1 MRSATL
7 IESERDEVQAIW
19 GQLNAMG
26 KPKALVLDLSEVG
39 AADVQLV
46 GGKCAS
52 LGELFRNL
60 VPRGVRAVDGFATT
74 SESYRL
80 LLLTNGLG
88 DRLRELMNG
97 LDHNDIRALNGAGRE
112 ARALMLDT
120 PLPAQ
125 VNDAILDAY
134 RRLCKRLGRKPE
146 VAVRSSATAEDLP
159 DASFAGQQDT
169 ILNVRGE
176 THLIEA
182 CHRCFAS
189 LWTDR
194 AISYRAARGY
204 DHFEVA
210 LSIGVQPMV
219 RSDQA
224 CSGVMFTLDTESGF
238 RDVVVINGAWGLGE
252 AIVQG
257 MATPD
262 EWVVFKPT
270 LQTGARPIVS
280 RRLGGKEVK
289 MVYGLDGK
297 GTRTRDVVEAQR
309 GRFVLGDYEVL
320 ELARWACLIEDH
332 YSKLA
337 GRSTPMDIEWAK
349 DGQTGELFIL
359 QARPETVHAS
369 NRENYIE
376 TYRLTG
382 EHGPPLVTGIAVGE
396 KVSHGRVHVLADPD
410 HLAEFKAGDVLV
422 TSMTDPAWEPI
433 MKRAAAIVTDR
444 GGRTCHS
451 AIISRE
457 LGLPCIVGTG
467 NATQLLQSGMDVTVS
482 CSEGAHGNIYEG
494 LVEFAVDR
502 RVVGD
507 EQRPRT
513 QVMMNVGDPDHAFA
527 VASLPNDGVGLARL
541 EFIINNHIGIHPM
554 ALVRYPNLENTD
566 VVKEIERRIGE
577 EDPREFFVRRLA
589 EGIARI
595 AAAFY
600 PKPVI
605 VRMSDFKSNEYAMLI
620 GGQEFEPTEENPML
634 GFRGASRYY
643 DDRYKEGFELECQA
657 LQRVR
662 DDMGLVNVLAMI
674 PFCRTVAEAE
684 RVVALMAEFGLQQGE
699 HALEIYAMCELP
711 ANVIYAD
718 EFLRVFDGYSIG
730 SNDLTQLTLGLD
742 RDSEMVAHLFDERDG
757 AVERMVTLAIEAAQR
772 AGKKIGICGQAPSD
786 YPEFARFLVEKG
798 ITSISLN
805 PDTVLQTTHMILE
818 VETEL
823 ASQKTSIK
831 TDSPVRRR
839 AERSS
844 LDIAPAFSG
853 TGVE

>member
-1 MRSATL
+1 MRKNST
-7 IESERDEVQAIW
+7 
-19 GQLNAMG
+19 
-26 KPKALVLDLSEVG
+26 PLVLDLNEVG
-39 AADVQLV
+39 AGDVEIV

-52 LGELFRNL
+52 LGELFHTL
-60 VPRGVRAVDGFATT
+60 SPRGVRAVDGFATT
-74 SESYRL
+74 SEAYRL
-80 LLLTNGLG
+80 LIESDGLG
-88 DRLRELMNG
+88 KRLRELMDG
-97 LDHNDIRALNGAGRE
+97 LNHEDLKALHAAGRE

-120 PLPAQ
+120 PLPQ
-125 VNDAILDAY
+125 PVHEAIVSGY
-134 RRLCKRLGRKPE
+134 KRLSERLGRNCE

-159 DASFAGQQDT
+159 EASFAGQQDT

-176 THLIEA
+176 ERLIDA

-194 AISYRAARGY
+194 AISYRAARGF
-204 DHFEVA
+204 DHFDVSLA
-210 LSIGVQPMV
+210 IGVQPMV

-262 EWVVFKPT
+262 EWIVFKPT
-270 LQTGARPIVS
+270 LATGARPIVS
-280 RRLGGKEVK
+280 RRLGTKEVK

-297 GTRTRDVVEAQR
+297 GTRTRDVVDAQR
-309 GRFVLGDYEVL
+309 QRFCLSDYEVL
-320 ELARWACLIEDH
+320 QLANWACMIEQH
-332 YSKLA
+332 YSELA
-337 GRSTPMDIEWAK
+337 GRPTPMDLEWAK
-349 DGQTGELFIL
+349 DGNTGELFIL
-359 QARPETVHAS
+359 QARPETVHAT
-369 NRENYIE
+369 NHENYIE
-376 TYRLTG
+376 IHKLTG
-382 EHGPPLVTGIAVGE
+382 DHNEPLATGIAVGE
-396 KVSHGRVHVLADPD
+396 RIGQGQVHVLANPD
-410 HLAEFKAGDVLV
+410 HLTQFKEGAVLV

-433 MKRAAAIVTDR
+433 MKKAAAIVTDR

-451 AIISRE
+451 AIVSRE

-467 NATQLLQSGMDVTVS
+467 NATQKLQSGMDVTV
-482 CSEGAHGNIYEG
+482 CCAEGARGNVYEG
-494 LVEFAVDR
+494 LIDFAVEK
-502 RVVGD
+502 RVVD
-507 EQRPRT
+507 NQNRPRT
-513 QVMMNVGDPDHAFA
+513 NVMMNVGDPDHAFA
-527 VASLPNDGVGLARL
+527 LSALPNDGVGLARL

-554 ALVRYPNLENTD
+554 ALVRYPNLQNKD
-566 VVKEIERRIGE
+566 VVREIERRIGE

-600 PKPVI
+600 PNPVI

-643 DDRYKEGFELECQA
+643 DERYREGFHLECLA

-662 DDMGLVNVLAMI
+662 EDMGLINVKAMI
-674 PFCRTVAEAE
+674 PFCRTVEEAE
-684 RVVALMAEFGLQQGE
+684 RVIGLMADFGVKQGE
-699 HALEIYAMCELP
+699 HELEIYAMCELP
-711 ANVIYAD
+711 ANVVFAD
-718 EFLRVFDGYSIG
+718 EFLRIFDGYSIG

-742 RDSEMVAHLFDERDG
+742 RDSEMVAHLFDERNG
-757 AVERMVTLAIEAAQR
+757 AVEKMVEMAIDAAHR

-805 PDTVLQTTHMILE
+805 PDTVIQTTHFILE
-818 VETEL
+818 VESE
-823 ASQKTSIK
+823 QQMTS
-831 TDSPVRRR
+831 
-839 AERSS
+839 
-844 LDIAPAFSG
+844 
-853 TGVE
+853 

>member
-1 MRSATL
+1 MPSA
-7 IESERDEVQAIW
+7 S
-19 GQLNAMG
+19 
-26 KPKALVLDLSEVG
+26 KPLVLDLSEVG
-39 AADVQLV
+39 IQDVAIV

-52 LGELFRNL
+52 LGELFRSL
-60 VPRGVRAVDGFATT
+60 SPQGVRAVDGFATT
-74 SESYRL
+74 SEAYHL
-80 LLLTNGLG
+80 LLKTDELG
-88 DRLRELMNG
+88 SRLRELMNG
-97 LDHNDIRALNGAGRE
+97 LDHNDIRALNEAGKQ

-120 PLPAQ
+120 PLPAS
-125 VNDAILDAY
+125 VHEAIIDSY
-134 RRLCKRLGRKPE
+134 RRLCERLGRTPE

-176 THLIEA
+176 QQLIEA
-182 CHRCFAS
+182 CHRCYAS

-194 AISYRAARGY
+194 AISYRAARGF

-262 EWVVFKPT
+262 EWIVFKPT
-270 LQTGARPIVS
+270 LKMGARPIIS
-280 RRLGGKEVK
+280 RRVGSKEVK
-289 MVYGLDGK
+289 MVYGLDGR
-297 GTRTRDVVEAQR
+297 GTRTREVVEAQR
-309 GRFVLGDYEVL
+309 QRSCLDDYEVL
-320 ELARWACLIEDH
+320 ELARWACKIEEY
-332 YSKLA
+332 YSNFA
-337 GRSTPMDIEWAK
+337 GKPTPMDIEWAK
-349 DGQTGELFIL
+349 DGYTGELFIL
-359 QARPETVHAS
+359 QARPETVHSS
-369 NRENYIE
+369 NHQTYLE
-376 TYRLTG
+376 TYKLTG
-382 EHGPPLVTGIAVGE
+382 EHAAPLVSGIAVGE
-396 KVSHGRVHVLADPD
+396 KISQGRIHVLADPD
-410 HLAEFKAGDVLV
+410 HLAQFQAGDVLV

-433 MKRAAAIVTDR
+433 MKKAAAIVTDR

-467 NATQLLQSGMDVTVS
+467 NGTSILKSGTRVTVS
-482 CSEGAHGNIYEG
+482 CAEGAHGNVYEG
-494 LVEFAVDR
+494 EIDFAVDR
-502 RVVGD
+502 RVVGK
-507 EQRPRT
+507 EQRPQT

-554 ALVRYPNLENTD
+554 ALVRYPQLQNEK
-566 VVKEIERRIGE
+566 VVREIERRIGE
-577 EDPREFFVRRLA
+577 EDPRDFFVRRLA

-620 GGQEFEPTEENPML
+620 GGHEFEPVEENPML

-643 DDRYKEGFELECQA
+643 DERYREGFHLECLA

-662 DDMGLVNVLAMI
+662 EEMGLKNVKAMI
-674 PFCRTVAEAE
+674 PFCRTIAEAE
-684 RVVALMAEFGLQQGE
+684 RVVSLMAEFGLKQGE
-699 HALEIYAMCELP
+699 KELEIYAMCELP

-757 AVERMVTLAIEAAQR
+757 AVERMVTLAIEAAHR

-786 YPEFARFLVEKG
+786 YPEFAEFLVEKG
-798 ITSISLN
+798 ISSISLN
-805 PDTVLQTTHMILE
+805 PDTVIQTTHKILE
-818 VETEL
+818 VEHSLLAGNKPAEALPVIAQEVINQEL
-823 ASQKTSIK
+823 ASDVEVLQ
-831 TDSPVRRR
+831 TD
-839 AERSS
+839 
-844 LDIAPAFSG
+844 L
-853 TGVE
+853 T

>member
-1 MRSATL
+1 MAK
-7 IESERDEVQAIW
+7 AI
-19 GQLNAMG
+19 
-26 KPKALVLDLSEVG
+26 KPLVLDLSEVG
-39 AADVQLV
+39 AGDVQLV

-52 LGELFRNL
+52 LGELFRAL
-60 VPRGVRAVDGFATT
+60 LPRGVRAVDGFATT
-74 SESYRL
+74 SEAYRL
-80 LLLTNGLG
+80 LLETNGLG
-88 DRLRELMNG
+88 ERLRELMRS
-97 LDHNDIRALNGAGRE
+97 LDHNDICALNVAGRE
-112 ARALMLDT
+112 ARALVLDT
-120 PLPAQ
+120 PLPLEVDQ
-125 VNDAILDAY
+125 AIKAAY
-134 RRLCKRLGRKPE
+134 RRLCERVGSKPE

-169 ILNVRGE
+169 ILNVRGADR
-176 THLIEA
+176 LIEA

-194 AISYRAARGY
+194 AISYRAARGF
-204 DHFEVA
+204 DHLEVA

-238 RDVVVINGAWGLGE
+238 REVVVINGAWGLGE

-280 RRLGGKEVK
+280 RRLGSKEVK
-289 MVYGLDGK
+289 MIYGLDGG
-297 GTRTRDVVEAQR
+297 GTRTREVVEAQR
-309 GRFVLGDYEVL
+309 NRFCLSDYDVL
-320 ELARWACLIEDH
+320 ELARWACLIEQH
-332 YSKLA
+332 YSDLA
-337 GRSTPMDIEWAK
+337 GKSTPMDIEWAK
-349 DGQTGELFIL
+349 DGHTGELFIL
-359 QARPETVHAS
+359 QARPETIHAT
-369 NRENYIE
+369 NGHNYIE

-382 EHGPPLVTGIAVGE
+382 EHGGPLVTGIAVGE
-396 KVSHGRVHVLADPD
+396 KISHGRVNVLADPD

-467 NATQLLQSGMDVTVS
+467 NATQVLQSGREVTVS
-482 CSEGAHGNIYEG
+482 CSEGAHGNVYEG
-494 LVEFAVDR
+494 LIEFAVDR

-554 ALVRYPNLENTD
+554 ALVRYPHLENPD

-577 EDPREFFVRRLA
+577 EDPRDFFVRRLA
-589 EGIARI
+589 EGIGRI

-620 GGQEFEPTEENPML
+620 GGQEFEPKEENPML

-643 DDRYKEGFELECQA
+643 DERYREGFELECLA
-657 LQRVR
+657 LERVR
-662 DDMGLVNVLAMI
+662 NEMGLVNVKAMI
-674 PFCRTVAEAE
+674 PFCRTVVEAE
-684 RVVALMAEFGLQQGE
+684 RVVALMAEFGLKQGE
-699 HALEIYAMCELP
+699 RELEIYAMCELP

-718 EFLRVFDGYSIG
+718 EFLRIFDGYSIG

-757 AVERMVTLAIEAAQR
+757 AVERMVTLAIEAAHR

-786 YPEFARFLVEKG
+786 YPEFAQFLVEKG
-798 ITSISLN
+798 ISSISLN
-805 PDTVLQTTHMILE
+805 PDTVLQTTQVILE
-818 VETEL
+818 
-823 ASQKTSIK
+823 
-831 TDSPVRRR
+831 
-839 AERSS
+839 AESS
-844 LDIAPAFSG
+844 LSPNLDVKPEDPLIQCGNPATFAAFEAAPS
-853 TGVE
+853 V

>member
-1 MRSATL
+1 MRNNST
-7 IESERDEVQAIW
+7 
-19 GQLNAMG
+19 
-26 KPKALVLDLSEVG
+26 PLVLDLGEVG
-39 AADVQLV
+39 AGDVQLV

-52 LGELFRNL
+52 LGELFRSL
-60 VPRGVRAVDGFATT
+60 SPQGVRAVDGFATT
-74 SESYRL
+74 SEAYRL
-80 LLLTNGLG
+80 LIESDGLG
-88 DRLRELMNG
+88 KRLRELMDG
-97 LDHNDIRALNGAGRE
+97 LEHDDLRALNKAGRE

-120 PLPAQ
+120 PLPTS
-125 VNDAILDAY
+125 VHESIINAY
-134 RRLCKRLGRKPE
+134 RRLCERIGRSCE

-159 DASFAGQQDT
+159 EASFAGQQDT

-176 THLIEA
+176 DRLIDA

-194 AISYRAARGY
+194 AISYRAARGF
-204 DHFEVA
+204 DHFDVSLA
-210 LSIGVQPMV
+210 IGVQPMV

-262 EWVVFKPT
+262 EWIVFKPT
-270 LQTGARPIVS
+270 LEKGSRPIVS
-280 RRLGGKEVK
+280 RHLGTKEVK

-297 GTRTRDVVEAQR
+297 GTRTRDVVDAQR
-309 GRFVLGDYEVL
+309 QRFCLSDYEVL
-320 ELARWACLIEDH
+320 QLARWACMIEEH
-332 YSKLA
+332 YSQRA
-337 GRSTPMDIEWAK
+337 GRPTPMDLEWAK
-349 DGQTGELFIL
+349 DGHTGELYIL
-359 QARPETVHAS
+359 QARPETVHAT

-376 TYRLTG
+376 IHKLTG
-382 EHGPPLVTGIAVGE
+382 EHGEPLATGIAVGE
-396 KVSHGRVHVLADPD
+396 RIGQGQVHVLADPD
-410 HLAEFKAGDVLV
+410 HLTEFKEGAVLV

-433 MKRAAAIVTDR
+433 MKKAAAIVTDR

-451 AIISRE
+451 AIVSRE

-467 NATQLLQSGMDVTVS
+467 NATQVLHSGSDVTVS
-482 CSEGAHGNIYEG
+482 CAEGARGSVYEG
-494 LVEFAVDR
+494 QIDFSVEK
-502 RVVGD
+502 RVVGKD
-507 EQRPRT
+507 KRPRT

-527 VASLPNDGVGLARL
+527 LSALPNDGVGLARL

-554 ALVRYPNLENTD
+554 ALVRYPHLQNPE

-589 EGIARI
+589 EGIGRI

-600 PKPVI
+600 PNPVI

-620 GGQEFEPTEENPML
+620 GGHEFEPTEENPML

-643 DDRYKEGFELECQA
+643 DERYREGFHLECLA

-662 DDMGLVNVLAMI
+662 EEMGLTNVKAMI
-674 PFCRTVAEAE
+674 PFCRTVEEAE
-684 RVVALMAEFGLQQGE
+684 RVIALMAEFGLKQGE
-699 HALEIYAMCELP
+699 HELEIYAMCELP
-711 ANVIYAD
+711 ANVVFAD
-718 EFLRVFDGYSIG
+718 EFLRIFDGYSIG

-742 RDSEMVAHLFDERDG
+742 RDSEMVAHLFDERNG
-757 AVERMVTLAIEAAQR
+757 AVEKMVEMAIDAAHR

-805 PDTVLQTTHMILE
+805 PDTVIQTTGFIL
-818 VETEL
+818 
-823 ASQKTSIK
+823 
-831 TDSPVRRR
+831 
-839 AERSS
+839 
-844 LDIAPAFSG
+844 
-853 TGVE
+853 GVENEVTTGTT